1 MMNLED
7 VPDMNVG
14 DMVNGYTSRVN
25 ASYKTHVTNA
35 VVRYV
40 TRYYNFST
48 TGYYN
53 LCQVFDALN
62 LTVGYPHLS
71 VNIRKII

>member
-14 DMVNGYTSRVN
+14 DMVNECTSRVN
-25 ASYKTHVTNA
+25 ASYTTHVTDA
-35 VVRYV
+35 VIPYM
-40 TRYYNFST
+40 TRYYNLYT

-53 LCQVFDALN
+53 FDTRLF
-62 LTVGYPHLS
+62 S
-71 VNIRKII
+71 

>member
-14 DMVNGYTSRVN
+14 DMVNEYTSRYNV
-25 ASYKTHVTNA
+25 SYTTHVTD
-35 VVRYV
+35 VVIPYM
-40 TRYYNFST
+40 TRYYNLCT

-62 LTVGYPHLS
+62 LTIGLS
-71 VNIRKII
+71 D